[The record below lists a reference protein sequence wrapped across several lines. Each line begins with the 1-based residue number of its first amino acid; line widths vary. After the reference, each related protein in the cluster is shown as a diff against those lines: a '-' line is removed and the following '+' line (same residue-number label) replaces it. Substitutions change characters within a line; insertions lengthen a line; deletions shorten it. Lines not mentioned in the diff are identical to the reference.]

1 MIEGMEWM
9 VALATF
15 VGGLLLGW
23 LFARNIYAAT
33 LTEREKAAAQQRTFF
48 DTSLSKMESIF
59 QGAARDA
66 LKDNKDAFLQN
77 TQAKLQPLTDALNA
91 FQGKADALEQKRA
104 TAYGELSQQIKGM
117 LSASQRMQTSSESM
131 QNLLK
136 TSNQARGNWGEYLLQ
151 NIVEFAGMKEH
162 VNFEVQVTLPDGSR
176 PDMVINLPGGAG
188 IPVDAKCPFASYAE
202 AKEEADPERVNTL
215 MKAHGD
221 AVKGH
226 VTDLIRKDYSEFTR
240 GDFDCTVMFMPGDH
254 LLSAALDE
262 HPGLQDEALT
272 KGILITSPVSL
283 VALLRTVRIYWKH
296 EDTNRNAQEI
306 ATAARSLYDR
316 VETWMGHYGE
326 VGESLAK
333 AVKAYNRSQ
342 GSYQKRIAPAGR
354 KMVELKVTQPKNKAL
369 DDDTDGPSQIEIL
382 PEE

>member
-1 MIEGMEWM
+1 
-9 VALATF
+9 
-15 VGGLLLGW
+15 
-23 LFARNIYAAT
+23 
-33 LTEREKAAAQQRTFF
+33 
-48 DTSLSKMESIF
+48 
-59 QGAARDA
+59 
-66 LKDNKDAFLQN
+66 
-77 TQAKLQPLTDALNA
+77 
-91 FQGKADALEQKRA
+91 
-104 TAYGELSQQIKGM
+104 
-117 LSASQRMQTSSESM
+117 
-131 QNLLK
+131 
-136 TSNQARGNWGEYLLQ
+136 
-151 NIVEFAGMKEH
+151 
-162 VNFEVQVTLPDGSR
+162 
-176 PDMVINLPGGAG
+176 
-188 IPVDAKCPFASYAE
+188 
-202 AKEEADPERVNTL
+202 

-306 ATAARSLYDR
+306 ATAAQTLYDR

-326 VGESLAK
+326 VGESLTK

-369 DDDTDGPSQIEIL
+369 DDATDGPSQIEIL